1 MKPILAELGL
11 VTLGREEAWAVVSP
25 DDRYR
30 YLLGRSWDQLTS
42 PSIWVFGM
50 LNPSRARIKNDMTV
64 SKCIGFAK
72 RGGATGVVLVNAMAF
87 SSPYPDEVVEV
98 SERRDDDG
106 VRVDVYGAEND
117 VAIDWTRSLP
127 HVSKRVAA
135 WGKIPEPLEGLA
147 DRGTNAFLNFGSI
160 SCLGINADG
169 SPKHPSRL
177 PYSSPIVPFRRAP

>member
-64 SKCIGFAK
+64 SKCIGF
-72 RGGATGVVLVNAMAF
+72 

-147 DRGTNAFLNFGSI
+147 YRGTNAFLNFGSI